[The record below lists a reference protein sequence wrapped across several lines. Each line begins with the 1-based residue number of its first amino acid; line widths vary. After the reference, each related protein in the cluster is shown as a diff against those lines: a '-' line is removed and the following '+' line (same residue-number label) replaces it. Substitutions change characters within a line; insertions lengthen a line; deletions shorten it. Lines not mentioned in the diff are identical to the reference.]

1 MAVLCL
7 RDAAAYVLYRMGCI
21 HPFRLSRVLALA
33 ELKALERGLG
43 RLTDARYV
51 AGPGAFYIEGV
62 KEAVE
67 GDPCFAKR
75 EGDPAAGRKGCIEYR
90 CEPPAGIPAE
100 AKTLIDEAIEEAR
113 RLDDME
119 LNRRV
124 VEHPLFPRLAGQG

>member
-1 MAVLCL
+1 MLRL
-7 RDAAAYVLYRMGCI
+7 RDAVAYILHRMGCT

-33 ELKALERGLG
+33 ELRAMERGLG

-62 KEAVE
+62 KEAIE
-67 GDPCFAKR
+67 GDECFVKH
-75 EGDPAAGRKGCIEYR
+75 EGDPATGRKGCIEYR
-90 CEPPAGIPAE
+90 CEPPAGVPAE
-100 AKTLIDEAIEEAR
+100 AKTFLDEAMEEAR

-124 VEHPLFPRLAGQG
+124 VEHPLFKKLAEEQ